1 MDEQYL
7 VDVDKQPIRNAIF
20 RTLAGLIC
28 AVSLFPFWSD
38 GVRAYEAGWAHFD
51 VSSGLSTLFI
61 VPIFIVMGLFAIG
74 GYGAL
79 DKPHHALDNGLQRL
93 LDPNYKADVSS
104 SHLGQQ
110 VDCPRRKKI
119 QETVL
124 RRKGAEALAVKAA
137 PKSFK
142 NQLGGS
148 KQIGSAKASLLL
160 LN

>member
-28 AVSLFPFWSD
+28 AVSLFAFWSD

-51 VSSGLSTLFI
+51 MSSGLSTLFI

-93 LDPNYKADVSS
+93 LDPHYTDRTDQYAVA
-104 SHLGQQ
+104 LGH
-110 VDCPRRKKI
+110 CPRQKKHR
-119 QETVL
+119 QHYHAQRRL
-124 RRKGAEALAVKAA
+124 RPWR
-137 PKSFK
+137 
-142 NQLGGS
+142 
-148 KQIGSAKASLLL
+148 
-160 LN
+160 

>member
-20 RTLAGLIC
+20 RTLAGLIS
-28 AVSLFPFWSD
+28 AGSLFAFWSE

-51 VSSGLSTLFI
+51 MSSALSTLFI

-93 LDPNYKADVSS
+93 LDPNYKAGASS

-110 VDCPRRKKI
+110 VDCPHRKKYRKLFYAARG
-119 QETVL
+119 L
-124 RRKGAEALAVKAA
+124 RPWR
-137 PKSFK
+137 
-142 NQLGGS
+142 
-148 KQIGSAKASLLL
+148 
-160 LN
+160 

>member
-28 AVSLFPFWSD
+28 AVSLLAFWSD

-51 VSSGLSTLFI
+51 MSSGLSTLFI

-74 GYGAL
+74 GYDAL
-79 DKPHHALDNGLQRL
+79 DKPHRALDDGLQRL

-110 VDCPRRKKI
+110 VDCPRRKKYRKLFYAARG
-119 QETVL
+119 L
-124 RRKGAEALAVKAA
+124 RPWR
-137 PKSFK
+137 
-142 NQLGGS
+142 
-148 KQIGSAKASLLL
+148 
-160 LN
+160 